1 MAVNPIMQSGV
12 NGVQAGLQR
21 LDRAAQDIA
30 HLNVDDAPAK
40 SGAGDDSVIRAA
52 TSGGRVDDAF
62 DAIVELKLAKRQVQ
76 ASARVIATADQVL
89 GFLLDIRA

>member
-1 MAVNPIMQSGV
+1 MAVNPIMQSGI
-12 NGVQAGLQR
+12 NGVQAGLKR

-30 HLNVDDAPAK
+30 HLNVDD
-40 SGAGDDSVIRAA
+40 SGAQSGANDDGVIRPA

-76 ASARVIATADQVL
+76 ASARVIETADQVL

>member
-1 MAVNPIMQSGV
+1 MAVNPVLQSGIS
-12 NGVQAGLQR
+12 GVQSGLKS

-30 HLNVDDAPAK
+30 HLNVDDARAR
-40 SGAGDDSVIRAA
+40 SGAGDDGVIRPA

-76 ASARVIATADQVL
+76 ASARVIETADQVL